1 MLALHLP
8 SLDGLLARYLLLVE
22 RREVVDDDRYRQRD
36 DKDAADAARGA
47 DQLPPPGP
55 WTLVA
60 ITDRRHRDRRPPERA
75 RDAREVGARLVL
87 LGEVDEA
94 GEDEDLDGE
103 EHHEQAEL
111 LVAALKR
118 EAERLQA
125 GGVARQLEHSE
136 DSKDAQQLDEAR
148 EVVEVFGGV
157 RLVDAERHVVR
168 QDGDDVDD
176 VQRAADKPA
185 AVRRR
190 PQPDGVLEREPGD
203 AGRFQVGQVHVVAAV
218 WTLQRRQRAQ
228 RQADRRRYHEQDR
241 YHSYHLNTPTCAP
254 ATR

>member
-1 MLALHLP
+1 MLTLQLP
-8 SLDGLLARYLLLVE
+8 SLDRLLACYLLLVE

-60 ITDRRHRDRRPPERA
+60 VPDRRHRDRRPPERA
-75 RDAREVGARLVL
+75 RDAREVAARLVL

-111 LVAALKR
+111 LVAALER
-118 EAERLQA
+118 EAEGLQA

-148 EVVEVFGGV
+148 QVVEVLGSV

-168 QDGDDVDD
+168 EDGDDVDD
-176 VQRAADKPA
+176 VQRAANEPT

-203 AGRFQVGQVHVVAAV
+203 ARRLHVGQWHVVAAV
-218 WTLQRRQRAQ
+218 WTLQRRQCAQ
-228 RQADRRRYHEQDR
+228 RQADRRCHHEQDG
-241 YHSYHLNTPTCAP
+241 YHSYHLHTPTGAP
-254 ATR
+254 DTR